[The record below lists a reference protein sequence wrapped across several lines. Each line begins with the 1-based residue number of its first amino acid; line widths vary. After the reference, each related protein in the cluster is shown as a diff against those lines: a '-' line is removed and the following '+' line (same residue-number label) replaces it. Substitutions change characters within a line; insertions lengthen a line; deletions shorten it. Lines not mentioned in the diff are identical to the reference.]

1 MKYQVSLVVASLAL
15 AVLSACSSAPKT
27 DAPSNSTAAAPQ
39 TYTPPATPAVA
50 KDGVLVTNAGL
61 TLYTYDKDTTPNKSA
76 CYAKCP
82 FEWPPLLTT
91 PDDAAKGDYT
101 IFERNDGMTQW
112 AYKGKPLYQ
121 AKADKKAGDKTGEG
135 KPDWQIAKP

>member
-27 DAPSNSTAAAPQ
+27 AAPGDSMAAPQ
-39 TYTPPATPAVA
+39 TYTPPSAPAIVKNGA
-50 KDGVLVTNAGL
+50 LVTNDGL
-61 TLYTYDKDTTPNKSA
+61 TLYTYAKDTEPNKSS

-91 PDDAAKGDYT
+91 PDDSAKGDYT
-101 IFERNDGMTQW
+101 IFERDDGMTQW

-121 AKADKKAGDKTGEG
+121 NKADKKAGDKAGDG